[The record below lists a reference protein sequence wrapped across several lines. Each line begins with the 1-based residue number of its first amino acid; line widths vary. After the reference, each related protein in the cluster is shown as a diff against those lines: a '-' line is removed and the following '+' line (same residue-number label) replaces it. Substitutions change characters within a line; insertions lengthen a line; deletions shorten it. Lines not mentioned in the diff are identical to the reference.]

1 MAGDGWRASRTLWAL
16 IGAISLLSLA
26 IWSATGVGLKAG
38 DLLVILGVVASL
50 LAISAFYSQRR
61 PDERLAR
68 LTRAMAELLLLIF
81 MVGSLSY
88 SGTSLAMPLRDEWF
102 QAMDVALGFDWR
114 FWLSVLD
121 AHPAIHEVLVLAY
134 HSMLPQTAL
143 LPIVLAAI
151 GAYRHI
157 DRFLLSYALAAIVT
171 VAIATL
177 LPALSPVVHLG
188 ITPADHP
195 NIVLAVPLEFAQHAQ
210 ALREGSMKLVDLN
223 GAQGLVTFPSFHTVS
238 AVLLMLGFW
247 AAPPYWRWFGVGL
260 NGLMLV
266 AIPIEGSHYLV
277 DVIAGAALAV
287 AAWAAAAWLLARE
300 RQRTAPAGR
309 ALAPVT
315 AV

>member
-1 MAGDGWRASRTLWAL
+1 MAGDGWRASRTLWAC
-16 IGAISLLSLA
+16 IGAISMLSLA

-88 SGTSLAMPLRDEWF
+88 SGTSLAMPLRDDWF

-121 AHPAIHEVLVLAY
+121 ANPAIHEVLVLAY

-151 GAYRHI
+151 GAHRHL

-210 ALREGSMKLVDLN
+210 ALREGSMKLVDLD

-247 AAPPYWRWFGVGL
+247 GAPYWRWFGVGL
-260 NGLMLV
+260 NALMLV

-287 AAWAAAAWLLARE
+287 AAWAAAKWILARE
-300 RQRTAPAGR
+300 RQRAASAYPAI
-309 ALAPVT
+309 APVA

>member
-1 MAGDGWRASRTLWAL
+1 D
-16 IGAISLLSLA
+16 
-26 IWSATGVGLKAG
+26 
-38 DLLVILGVVASL
+38 D
-50 LAISAFYSQRR
+50 
-61 PDERLAR
+61 
-68 LTRAMAELLLLIF
+68 
-81 MVGSLSY
+81 
-88 SGTSLAMPLRDEWF
+88 WF

-121 AHPAIHEVLVLAY
+121 AHPAAHQVLVLAY

-151 GAYRHI
+151 GAFRHL
-157 DRFLLSYALAAIVT
+157 DRFLLSYVLAAIVT
-171 VAIATL
+171 VAVATL

-188 ITPADHP
+188 VTPADHP

-210 ALREGSMKLVDLN
+210 ALRDGSMKLVDLN

-238 AVLLMLGFW
+238 AVLLMFGFW
-247 AAPPYWRWFGVGL
+247 AAPYWRWFGVGL

-287 AAWAAAAWLLARE
+287 AAWAAAEWLLTRE
-300 RQRTAPAGR
+300 RHRAALADPELAPA
-309 ALAPVT
+309 A

>member
-121 AHPAIHEVLVLAY
+121 AHPSVHEVLVLAY

-143 LPIVLAAI
+143 LPIVLAA
-151 GAYRHI
+151 
-157 DRFLLSYALAAIVT
+157 S
-171 VAIATL
+171 
-177 LPALSPVVHLG
+177 
-188 ITPADHP
+188 
-195 NIVLAVPLEFAQHAQ
+195 
-210 ALREGSMKLVDLN
+210 
-223 GAQGLVTFPSFHTVS
+223 
-238 AVLLMLGFW
+238 
-247 AAPPYWRWFGVGL
+247 
-260 NGLMLV
+260 
-266 AIPIEGSHYLV
+266 
-277 DVIAGAALAV
+277 GAAM
-287 AAWAAAAWLLARE
+287 RS
-300 RQRTAPAGR
+300 RRSSPSPSR
-309 ALAPVT
+309 RCCPR
-315 AV
+315 